1 MRLSQIGS
9 LGAVVALLL
18 SCNENTN
25 PNLPNNPL
33 PLGASCAPADTI
45 RLAVNDGMTI
55 DCSAGTVITVEG
67 NGAVYLVVPQFAAG
81 GIGSVPYDSTTFTL
95 DVKGATTPVFSTS
108 RVRTAPR
115 PATQQVR
122 MDRFLRARGGR
133 VAAGARRL
141 GTMRR
146 PAATAAA
153 IPAVGSARD
162 FHVPTDSTGTTYQT
176 ITATLKYVGQNVLV
190 YIDNGAPSPGFTDT
204 DLTGFGKLADLTLYP
219 IDVATFGPPT
229 DVDQNGHVI
238 MLLSPA
244 VNHLTS
250 LLSCQAQ
257 GFVTGYFDGTDF
269 TADANSNSGEIF
281 YGVVP
286 DPSGTISCAHTVA
299 DVVSLVP
306 SVFLHE
312 FQHMINFGQHVLVH
326 QGDEEEGWL
335 DEALS
340 KIAEEEGSRY
350 YEAKF
355 PPPTGRTSSTQLFPD
370 SAEAFIGSLL
380 VDSYDYLS
388 FPDTVSLTLHSD
400 SDNGLAWRAGDWLLL
415 RYVGDQKGEGVF
427 QTLVQSALTGAANLS
442 AAMGES
448 FQAVLGNFATA
459 AFTDSIPGVARSSI
473 PARYRFVSR
482 NLRELYNAVYNAL
495 GPVGGIPTPFPIFVA
510 GFTPNGGQ
518 AAAMVPGTQ
527 SYFGLST
534 DATAKGVAIQFGTTA
549 GAHFDAALH
558 PQVNLYRIQ

>member
-9 LGAVVALLL
+9 LGAVVALAVGC
-18 SCNENTN
+18 SENGAPT
-25 PNLPNNPL
+25 LPNTPI
-33 PLGASCAPADTI
+33 PLGAACAPADTI
-45 RLAVNDGMTI
+45 RLAINDGMTV

-81 GIGSVPYDSTTFTL
+81 GIGTVPYDSTAFTL
-95 DVKGATTPVFSTS
+95 SVRGTTTPAFSTA
-108 RVRTAPR
+108 RVRPTMRAR
-115 PATQQVR
+115 QQVR
-122 MDRFLRARGGR
+122 IDGFLRGRGAR
-133 VAAGARRL
+133 VAAAARQL
-141 GTMRR
+141 GVARR
-146 PAATAAA
+146 PAASAVA

-162 FHVPTDSTGTTYQT
+162 FHMPTDSTGNTYHT
-176 ITATLKYVGQNVLV
+176 ITATLKYVGQNLLV
-190 YIDNGAPSPGFTDT
+190 YVDNGAPSPGFSDT
-204 DLTGFGKLADLTLYP
+204 DLAGFGKLADLTLYP
-219 IDVATFGPPT
+219 IDVSTFGPPT

-250 LLSCQAQ
+250 PATCQSE

-286 DPSGTISCAHTVA
+286 DPSGTVSCAHTVA
-299 DVVSLVP
+299 DVVSIVP

-355 PPPTGRTSSTQLFPD
+355 PPPTGRTTSTQLFPD
-370 SAEAFIGSLL
+370 SAEAFIGGLL
-380 VDSYDYLS
+380 FDSYDYLS
-388 FPDTVSLTLHSD
+388 FPDTVSLTLHDD
-400 SDNGLAWRAGDWLLL
+400 SQNGLAWRAGDWLLL
-415 RYVGDQKGEGVF
+415 RYVGDQRGEGVF
-427 QTLVQSALTGAANLS
+427 QTLVQSALTGTANLS

-448 FQAVLGNFATA
+448 FQAVLGNFAIA
-459 AFTDSIPGVARSSI
+459 AYTDSIPGVARSSI
-473 PARYRFVSR
+473 PARYRYVTR

-495 GPVGGIPTPFPIFVA
+495 GPLNGIPTPFPIYIA

-527 SYFGLST
+527 SYFGLTT
-534 DATAKGVAIQFGTTA
+534 DASAKGVAIQFGLTA
-549 GAHFDAALH
+549 GGHFDPTLH
-558 PQVNLYRIQ
+558 PQVNLFRIQ

>member
-9 LGAVVALLL
+9 LGAVVGLLL
-18 SCNENTN
+18 GCNENTT

-33 PLGASCAPADTI
+33 PLGAPCAPGDTI
-45 RLAVNDGMTI
+45 RLAVNDGITV
-55 DCSAGTVITVEG
+55 DCSAGTVITVAG
-67 NGAVYLVVPQFAAG
+67 NGAVYLVIPQFAAG

-95 DVKGATTPVFSTS
+95 DVRGATTPVFSTA
-108 RVRTAPR
+108 RVRPTGR
-115 PATQQVR
+115 PLQQVT
-122 MDRFLRARGGR
+122 MDRFLRGRGAR
-133 VAAGARRL
+133 VAAAARRL
-141 GTMRR
+141 GIARR
-146 PAATAAA
+146 PAASAPA

-162 FHVPTDSTGTTYQT
+162 FKMPTDSTGTSYHTV
-176 ITATLKYVGQNVLV
+176 TATLKYVGQNILV
-190 YIDNGAPSPGFTDT
+190 YVDNGAPSPGFADA
-204 DLTGFGKLADLTLYP
+204 DLVTFGKLADLTLYP

-250 LLSCQAQ
+250 TATCAVQ
-257 GFVTGYFDGTDF
+257 GFVTGYFDGIDF
-269 TADANSNSGEIF
+269 TTDANSNSGEIF

-286 DPSGTISCAHTVA
+286 DPSGTLSCAHTVA
-299 DVVSLVP
+299 DVISLVP

-326 QGDEEEGWL
+326 QGGEEEGWL
-335 DEALS
+335 DEGLS

-355 PPPTGRTSSTQLFPD
+355 PAPSGRTNSTQLFPD
-370 SAEAFIGSLL
+370 SAEAFISGLL

-388 FPDTVSLTLHSD
+388 YPDTVSITLHDD
-400 SDNGLAWRAGDWLLL
+400 SQNGLAWRGGDWLLL

-427 QTLVQSALTGAANLS
+427 QTLVQSALTGPANLA

-448 FQAVLGNFATA
+448 FQALLGNFATA
-459 AFTDSIPGVARSSI
+459 ALTDSLPGVPRSSI
-473 PARYRFVSR
+473 PPRYRFVSR
-482 NLRELYNAVYNAL
+482 NLRELYNAIYNAL
-495 GPVGGIPTPFPIFVA
+495 GPVNGIPLPFPIYVA

-527 SYFGLST
+527 SYFGLTT
-534 DATAKGVAIQFGTTA
+534 DTNAKGVAIQFGLTA
-549 GAHFDAALH
+549 GGHFDAALH